1 MACHFR
7 LVMNAKTEEPGSGL
21 DTIKLVVVVGL
32 LVAGIYGF
40 YSFAD
45 QPLWVRLAGLLVVV
59 GGAVFVALQTTVG
72 RTVWQFASDSRTEV
86 RKVVWPSRQETLQTL
101 LIIVIAVLVTALFLW
116 GVDSILFSIVRAVT
130 GQGD

>member
-7 LVMNAKTEEPGSGL
+7 LVMNANTEEAGSGL
-21 DTIKLVVVVGL
+21 DTVKLVVVVL
-32 LVAGIYGF
+32 MLAAGVYGF

-45 QPLWVRLAGLLVVV
+45 QPLWVRLAGLLVVI
-59 GGAVFVALQTTVG
+59 GAAVFVALQTAVG
-72 RTVWQFASDSRTEV
+72 RTVWQFAADARTEV

-101 LIIVIAVLVTALFLW
+101 LMIIIAVLITALFLW
-116 GVDSILFSIVRAVT
+116 AVDSLLFAIVRALT

>member
-7 LVMNAKTEEPGSGL
+7 LVMNANTEETGSGL
-21 DTIKLVVVVGL
+21 DTVKLAVVVVL
-32 LVAGIYGF
+32 LVAGVYGF

-45 QPLWVRLAGLLVVV
+45 QPLWVRLAGLLAVI
-59 GGAVFVALQTTVG
+59 GGAVFVALQTAVG

-101 LIIVIAVLVTALFLW
+101 LMITIAVLVTALFLW
-116 GVDSILFSIVRAVT
+116 AIDALLFAVVRALT

>member
-1 MACHFR
+1 LACHFR
-7 LVMNAKTEEPGSGL
+7 LVMNANTEQTGSGL
-21 DTIKLVVVVGL
+21 DTVKLAVVIAL
-32 LVAGIYGF
+32 LAAGVYGF

-45 QPLWVRLAGLLVVV
+45 QPLWVRLAGLLAVI
-59 GGAVFVALQTTVG
+59 GGAVFVALQTAVG

-101 LIIVIAVLVTALFLW
+101 LIITIAVLVTALFLW
-116 GVDSILFSIVRAVT
+116 AIDALLFAVVRALT

>member
-7 LVMNAKTEEPGSGL
+7 LVMNANTEEAGSGF
-21 DTIKLVVVVGL
+21 DTVKLLLVVAL
-32 LVAGIYGF
+32 LVAGVYGF

-45 QPLWVRLAGLLVVV
+45 QALWVRLSGLLLVV
-59 GGAVFVALQTTVG
+59 GAAVFVALQTSAG
-72 RTVWQFASDSRTEV
+72 RGVWQFASDSRTEV

-101 LIIVIAVLVTALFLW
+101 LIITVAVLITSLFLW
-116 GVDSILFSIVRAVT
+116 AVDSVLFSIVRYFT